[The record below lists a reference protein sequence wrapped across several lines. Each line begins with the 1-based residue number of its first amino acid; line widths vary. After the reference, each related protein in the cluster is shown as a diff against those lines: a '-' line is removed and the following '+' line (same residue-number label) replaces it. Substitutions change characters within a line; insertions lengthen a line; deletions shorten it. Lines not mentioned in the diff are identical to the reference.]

1 MGSGYFNV
9 KLPALKMSHYTE
21 MKTKILPGYFFVQTS
36 NIKACG
42 VYSTGRRNWAQN
54 ARVKRACVSNTHASA
69 SLTRA

>member
-21 MKTKILPGYFFVQTS
+21 MKTKILPGYLFVQTS

-42 VYSTGRRNWAQN
+42 VYVVNQN
-54 ARVKRACVSNTHASA
+54 ELQVKTTLTYSQLLLSSNPNKS
-69 SLTRA
+69 